1 MDGLLGVAG
10 MICLIV
16 SQWIIPEIS
25 LRLAS
30 FSTYWS
36 RFFWMK
42 NRDRNIF
49 FDMKKWSLKSAIF
62 KYHLRIPQLHPSL
75 LRFFSYPTWQEPW
88 RIFPYVFPLSHL
100 ICALLIG
107 GFKAFFCQKIIE
119 HGNGMS
125 VHVMFWWGWLPALS
139 SHVGPPSH
147 GCLEDR
153 YEDFHRKK
161 KNPKDVCWCFIN
173 FQWEWFGGC
182 HF

>member
-1 MDGLLGVAG
+1 MDGLLGIAG
-10 MICLIV
+10 MICLTV

-107 GFKAFFCQKIIE
+107 GFKAFFLSKNYRAWKWHECPCHVLVRLTPCIIIPCWT
-119 HGNGMS
+119 S
-125 VHVMFWWGWLPALS
+125 QPWLPR
-139 SHVGPPSH
+139 G
-147 GCLEDR
+147 
-153 YEDFHRKK
+153 
-161 KNPKDVCWCFIN
+161 
-173 FQWEWFGGC
+173 
-182 HF
+182 